1 MKLSHK
7 QQILE
12 HAKAHPEGFKAA
24 DLAYTGMKPPQIA
37 RKLWEL
43 KKKKILTHNIKKHT
57 YSLNTF
63 NETPKKQVAPKTQAK
78 PATRERDNQ
87 TLQMIDNMLKEV
99 IETEEK
105 YQDALAIIR
114 YLENKL
120 YIAIQR
126 EVDHNRGLDAGG

>member
-7 QQILE
+7 QQILA
-12 HAKAHPEGFKAA
+12 HAKSRPEGFKAA

-43 KKKKILTHNIKKHT
+43 KNKKILTHNKKKHT

-63 NETPKKQVAPKTQAK
+63 NKTPTPKVKAKVDYKSVDPRDDAVAAK
-78 PATRERDNQ
+78 ILDG
-87 TLQMIDNMLKEV
+87 MLKEQ
-99 IETEEK
+99 IEVTEK

-120 YIAIQR
+120 LIAIQ
-126 EVDHNRGLDAGG
+126 HDARSQG